1 MGLSCAVNAQ
11 TYNPMMQ
18 HYPPH
23 TPKPRTDTRA
33 GFTKAAYLTDDQIDQ
48 ILEAIAE
55 GEPVN
60 KACRDAGTSGTQF
73 KHRRHN
79 DPELTERYERAL
91 ESQQPAQQEALRAEW
106 WHQIFVEHNWK
117 ALHAAIITRLPEG
130 ASLRTS
136 RLEVGNVPG
145 EKLLVQHEAA
155 FAEAFKNLPTQ
166 ELERRV
172 RLLEQSDEHPVLEL
186 GPGNSA

>member
-1 MGLSCAVNAQ
+1 MAN
-11 TYNPMMQ
+11 
-18 HYPPH
+18 H
-23 TPKPRTDTRA
+23 TPPPNPLTA
-33 GFTKAAYLTDDQIDQ
+33 NGFTEAKYLTSEQIDQ
-48 ILEAIAE
+48 ILQGIESGLPDDIAC
-55 GEPVN
+55 N
-60 KACRDAGTSGTQF
+60 QAGTSGTQF
-73 KHRRHN
+73 KRRRKN
-79 DPELTERYERAL
+79 DPELTARYEEAKG
-91 ESQQPAQQEALRAEW
+91 EQAPAHQEALRSEW
-106 WHQIFVEHNWK
+106 WYQIFVEHNWK

-172 RLLEQSDEHPVLEL
+172 KLLEASDQHPVIEL
-186 GPGNSA
+186 NPGNSAAA